1 MGSGLQW
8 WPWVHI
14 DDVAG
19 IARAALADE
28 RFEGPVNVAAPQPER
43 QRAVA
48 RALGRAVHRPAFL
61 PAPGFAL
68 KLLLGAFAEELLGSR
83 NVEPERATALG
94 YAFRYPRLE
103 PALADLIR

>member
-28 RFEGPVNVAAPQPER
+28 RFEGPVNVTAPQPER

-48 RALGRAVHRPAFL
+48 RALGRVRAPPGVPA
-61 PAPGFAL
+61 
-68 KLLLGAFAEELLGSR
+68 GAGL
-83 NVEPERATALG
+83 RA
-94 YAFRYPRLE
+94 
-103 PALADLIR
+103 